1 MLRPALLARPVLI
14 AALAAAI
21 AACTP
26 ETPVRPRP
34 PPERADRILVE
45 KAERRLTL
53 YAGERTLRSYRVA
66 LGFAPVGP
74 KRQEGDGKT
83 PEGRYLIDWRNP
95 DSRFH
100 RSLHVSYP
108 DADDLARAAA
118 RGVSPGGLI
127 MIHGLPNGFGALGDW
142 HRTRDWTDGCIAVTN
157 DEMDE
162 IWTLV
167 ADGTPIEIQP

>member
-1 MLRPALLARPVLI
+1 MRPALPARLALL
-14 AALAAAI
+14 AALATALV
-21 AACTP
+21 ACTP
-26 ETPVRPRP
+26 EAPLRPRP
-34 PPERADRILVE
+34 PFESADRILIE
-45 KAERRLTL
+45 KAARRLTL
-53 YAGERTLRSYRVA
+53 YSGERTLRSYRVS

-83 PEGRYLIDWRNP
+83 PEGHYRIDWRNP

-108 DADDLARAAA
+108 DAGDVARAAA

-162 IWTLV
+162 IWALV
-167 ADGTPIEIQP
+167 ADGTPIEIRP